1 MSASSKALHLHPCL
15 PNRLAFLDLETTGMS
30 AERDRITEIG
40 VLLVEDGEL
49 VQEWSSLIQPG
60 VRVPPAIRAL
70 TGISDAMLQDAP
82 RFADIAETLAALL
95 HGCTVVAHNARF
107 DYGFLRAEFER
118 FGIRFSAP
126 VLCTVRLSRAL
137 YPDRGSHGLDS
148 LIARFRLPQEVRH
161 RALGDAR
168 VLLPLLQRMA
178 NGVLP
183 DEFERAVAVLLQRP
197 LLPASLPPGVL
208 ETLPRGPGVY
218 LFRDEGGQLLY
229 VGKSVQVRERVASHF
244 TASVGKSRSQR
255 MLSQVAS
262 IEAIP
267 TAGEFGA
274 LLIESALVK
283 QASPSANIRLRE
295 RQGSGCLLRMD
306 SEGWVE
312 RRSLREWVAQLL
324 SDASELHADEHF
336 GVFESV
342 RAARERLADL
352 ARTQRLCTQRLGI
365 DIGSGI
371 TARARRGKAAGNN
384 TGKTAAK
391 IAANKP
397 CFGRQLNQCDGVC
410 VGVISGSEHAA
421 RLRQSLT
428 HWRMPV
434 WPLSGPGWVLEKRD
448 IEDNTGDAAPAA
460 QWHVFDRWCYLG
472 SVSDIEA
479 VQALIQ
485 NAERRF
491 DIDAFR
497 LLQTWMGEGRV
508 SLLGV

>member
-1 MSASSKALHLHPCL
+1 MSASSTALHLHPCL

-70 TGISDAMLQDAP
+70 TGISDTMLQDAP

-95 HGCTVVAHNARF
+95 HGCTLVAHNARF

-148 LIARFRLPQEVRH
+148 LIARFRLPQEARH

-168 VLLPLLQRMA
+168 VLLPLIQRMA

-244 TASVGKSRSQR
+244 TANVGKSRSQR

-283 QASPSANIRLRE
+283 QAGPSANIRLRE
-295 RQGSGCLLRMD
+295 RQGSGCLLHMD

-312 RRSLREWVAQLL
+312 RRNLREWVAQLL
-324 SDASELHADEHF
+324 SDADQPPAGEHF
-336 GVFESV
+336 GVFETV
-342 RAARERLADL
+342 RAARERLAEL
-352 ARTQRLCTQRLGI
+352 ARSQRLCTQRLGI
-365 DIGSGI
+365 DVGSGI
-371 TARARRGKAAGNN
+371 SARARRGKPG
-384 TGKTAAK
+384 GS
-391 IAANKP
+391 KP

-410 VGVISGSEHAA
+410 VGAISGSEHAA
-421 RLRQSLT
+421 RLRQSLA

-434 WPLSGPGWVLEKRD
+434 WPLSGPGWVMEKRD
-448 IEDNTGDAAPAA
+448 IEDNTGDAAPAT

-472 SVSDIEA
+472 SASDIEA
-479 VQALIQ
+479 AQALIQ

-497 LLQTWMGEGRV
+497 LLQSWMGEGRV
-508 SLLGV
+508 SLLPA